1 MSARVWTIAELDI
14 VHPLPDGWTWHKDN
28 SVGWHAVGLQSS
40 VCVDASGDVE
50 SWCRG
55 HALAPSS
62 DIALAVILVHRG
74 LDSYAYL
81 AAQFEARAR
90 DLAELSHA
98 EPEIGPSA
106 DLKGSARQA
115 RISGNVLRRGR
126 WTP

>member
-14 VHPLPDGWTWHKDN
+14 IG
-28 SVGWHAVGLQSS
+28 
-40 VCVDASGDVE
+40 VDANGDVE